1 MGRAFYKP
9 VKEWGGRSLC
19 VSTLTI
25 KERPCT
31 LTVTH
36 CHKSTEVFDT
46 QQQINGAVGLGSS
59 YSGST
64 HTLNSMVKL
73 VSVVH

>member
-1 MGRAFYKP
+1 M
-9 VKEWGGRSLC
+9 
-19 VSTLTI
+19 
-25 KERPCT
+25 